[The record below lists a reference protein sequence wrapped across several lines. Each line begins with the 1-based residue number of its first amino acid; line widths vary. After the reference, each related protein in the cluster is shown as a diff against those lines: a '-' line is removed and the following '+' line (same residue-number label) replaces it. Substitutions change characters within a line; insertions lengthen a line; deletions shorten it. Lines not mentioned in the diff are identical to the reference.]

1 MTAPES
7 VAPSPSESPSQPQT
21 VADAGEHRVIE
32 LVRSLVPP
40 PPSWV
45 QLGIGDDAAVIEPE
59 RNRLEVVTTDVLIEG
74 VHFDRAFC
82 DPASIGHKALAVNL
96 SDLAAMGAAP
106 RAALLSLGLP
116 GSLPFADLEV
126 MLRALV
132 ELATLHK
139 VTLIGGN
146 VARSPGPLFLDVTLM
161 GTVKRRRVLTRRG
174 GRVGDALYVTGSL
187 GAAAAGLAWL
197 RRKADPVWS
206 RRRDLGR
213 RQGGRGAVSQAAAS
227 DAVRPDC
234 RPDAG
239 RHGLH
244 GPERRPGGRRPA
256 ARRGQRNRRGRSRP
270 RPCPFTLEQPKYSLA
285 SQNSQVRHPRSSRP
299 EGGAVRRRGL
309 RAASGRFTSVAATFF
324 GGSAAERRAGDPHR
338 DADGGRRTG
347 AAAGRRRRAAAC
359 GLRALRVAAR
369 GENPETRGE
378 SSSKVMRER
387 ASRLP
392 GRPASVALR
401 GAGRVRG
408 SAAMA
413 ELDRVS
419 LCLAGI
425 LFALLTV
432 PGRRAN

>member
-7 VAPSPSESPSQPQT
+7 VAPSPSESPSQPRT

-126 MLRALV
+126 MLRAFV

-206 RRRDLGR
+206 TEGT
-213 RQGGRGAVSQAAAS
+213 S
-227 DAVRPDC
+227 DAVKEAVERFLRPQP
-234 RPDAG
+234 RMRFGLIAG
-239 RHGLH
+239 RTRAATACMDLSDGLADAV
-244 GPERRPGGRRPA
+244 R
-256 ARRGQRNRRGRSRP
+256 Q
-270 RPCPFTLEQPKYSLA
+270 LA
-285 SQNSQVRHPRSSRP
+285 GAS
-299 EGGAVRRRGL
+299 GTGAVVEAEALPIHPG
-309 RAASGRFTSVAATFF
+309 
-324 GGSAAERRAGDPHR
+324 AAEIFS
-338 DADGGRRTG
+338 
-347 AAAGRRRRAAAC
+347 
-359 GLRALRVAAR
+359 
-369 GENPETRGE
+369 GE
-378 SSSKVMRER
+378 SKQSGEAPPLQAALKAALSGGEDYELLLAV
-387 ASRLP
+387 SRRSQRRFLAVQRLS
-392 GRPASVALR
+392 GVPATRIGTLT
-401 GAGRVRG
+401 AG
-408 SAAMA
+408 A
-413 ELDRVS
+413 ELVLRRDGVDEP
-419 LCLAGI
+419 LPAGFEH
-425 LFALLTV
+425 FA
-432 PGRRAN
+432 

>member
-7 VAPSPSESPSQPQT
+7 APPSALQPQT

-40 PPSWV
+40 TPSWV
-45 QLGIGDDAAVIEPE
+45 QIGIGDDAAVIEPE

-146 VARSPGPLFLDVTLM
+146 VARSPGPLFLDVTLT

-187 GAAAAGLAWL
+187 GAAAAGLTWL
-197 RRKADPVWS
+197 RRKADEAGCAACASPVWS
-206 RRRDLGR
+206 TEGTSDVVRDAVERFLRPQPRMRVGMIAGR
-213 RQGGRGAVSQAAAS
+213 TRAATACMDLSDGLADAVRQLAAAS
-227 DAVRPDC
+227 
-234 RPDAG
+234 G
-239 RHGLH
+239 
-244 GPERRPGGRRPA
+244 
-256 ARRGQRNRRGRSRP
+256 
-270 RPCPFTLEQPKYSLA
+270 T
-285 SQNSQVRHPRSSRP
+285 
-299 EGGAVRRRGL
+299 GAVVEAEALPIHPG
-309 RAASGRFTSVAATFF
+309 AAEIFSGESKQSEQAVPVQAAV
-324 GGSAAERRAGDPHR
+324 SAALSGGEDYELLLAVSRRSLRRFLAVQRLSGVPATRIGTLTAGTELVLRR
-338 DADGGRRTG
+338 DGVDEPLP
-347 AAAGRRRRAAAC
+347 AGF
-359 GLRALRVAAR
+359 
-369 GENPETRGE
+369 EH
-378 SSSKVMRER
+378 
-387 ASRLP
+387 
-392 GRPASVALR
+392 
-401 GAGRVRG
+401 
-408 SAAMA
+408 
-413 ELDRVS
+413 
-419 LCLAGI
+419 
-425 LFALLTV
+425 FA
-432 PGRRAN
+432 